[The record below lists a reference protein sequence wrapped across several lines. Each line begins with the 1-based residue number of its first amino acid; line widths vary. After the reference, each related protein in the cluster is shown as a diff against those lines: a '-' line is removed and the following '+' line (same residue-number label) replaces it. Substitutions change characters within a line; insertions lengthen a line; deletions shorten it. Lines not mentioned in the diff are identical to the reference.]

1 MLSCAWGSIL
11 RGRTEHVRPL
21 SGPRK
26 RNNKNTMKIE
36 TLPLSSTPAAR
47 PKRRYAPAIGVAIL
61 VLAGAGGYAFTH
73 RDATAPAKPVAQA
86 AAKAEKEPVHELSRR
101 DVAVIEARPLAVTL
115 PLNGSLSPL
124 SQATVKSKVSG
135 VILATS
141 VQEGMDV
148 KAGQVIA
155 RLDDAEARA
164 RVAQQQAALADAGAR
179 LALAK
184 KNMANSAAL
193 LKQNYIAQNAFDTM
207 ANNVDLAQAAVDSAR
222 AQLELARIALAD
234 TVIHAPLSGVVSK
247 RHAQAGEKL
256 APDSPVFTIVDLKH
270 LTLDAR
276 VPANDIP
283 RVKVGQDA
291 QFKVDGFDGRSFS
304 GKVARINPATEAGSR
319 AMIVYISVDNPDGL
333 LRAGMYG
340 KGTLTTEKSAAHP
353 LLPLGA
359 VQQEAGRDVV
369 YRVDGGKVVAQPVKL
384 GLKNEDLGLV
394 EALDGVDAGATVMAL
409 KLDGVKPGSPVKLPE
424 GLGSKAQAT
433 GTETIAAAPHDKKG

>member
-1 MLSCAWGSIL
+1 
-11 RGRTEHVRPL
+11 
-21 SGPRK
+21 
-26 RNNKNTMKIE
+26 MKIE
-36 TLPLSSTPAAR
+36 TLPLSSAEPVHAR
-47 PKRRYAPAIGVAIL
+47 RRYAPAIGVAIL

-73 RDATAPAKPVAQA
+73 RDAAPAKPAAQ

-101 DVAVIEARPLAVTL
+101 DVAVIEARPLALTL

-135 VILATS
+135 VILDTT
-141 VQEGMDV
+141 VQEGMEV
-148 KAGQVIA
+148 QAGQVIA
-155 RLDDAEARA
+155 RLDGAEARA
-164 RVAQQQAALADAGAR
+164 RVAQQQAALADANAR
-179 LALAK
+179 LALAR

-193 LKQNYIAQNAFDTM
+193 LKQNFIAQNAYDTSV
-207 ANNVDLAQAAVDSAR
+207 NGVDLAQAAVDSAK
-222 AQLELARIALAD
+222 AQLELARIALND

-270 LTLDAR
+270 LTLDAQ

-283 RVKVGQDA
+283 RIKVGQDA
-291 QFKVDGFDGRSFS
+291 QFKVDGFGDRAFK

-340 KGTLTTEKSAAHP
+340 KGTLVTEKSAPHP

-359 VQQEAGRDVV
+359 VQQDGGRDVV
-369 YRVDGGKVVAQPVKL
+369 YRVDSGKVVAQPVKL
-384 GLKNEDLGLV
+384 GLRNDDEGLV
-394 EALDGVDAGATVMAL
+394 EALEGVPAGATVMAL
-409 KLDGVKPGSPVKLPE
+409 KLDGIKPGSPVKLPD
-424 GLGSKAQAT
+424 GLPNQAT
-433 GTETIAAAPHDKKG
+433 ASVEPGAKKG